1 MVYSEYFNLERQA
14 LDTLRSAV
22 KPFELQILSLITFG
36 CPTAYYIYHKNSE
49 VAPFALHVVQWNKY
63 FDLQITQYPMERMRY
78 VGKILTPNILQKEI
92 DSPDQEPIEKLLLKF
107 RALNI
112 PTSAKSSWGLDG
124 TTTEVA
130 FFPQPPQTEAR
141 YSWWGD
147 APKEWKSLEHLT
159 QETILL
165 FREQSKTKGWLYI

>member
-14 LDTLRSAV
+14 IDALRGAV

-36 CPTAYYIYHKNSE
+36 CPTAYYIYRKNSE
-49 VAPFALHVVQWNKY
+49 VAPFALRVVQWNKY
-63 FDLQITQYPMERMRY
+63 FDLQITQYPMEHLRY
-78 VGKILTPNILQKEI
+78 VGKTLAPTILQKEI
-92 DSPDQEPIEKLLLKF
+92 DSPDQDPIEKLLLKF

-112 PTSAKSSWGLDG
+112 PTSAKSAWGLDG

-130 FFPQPPQTEAR
+130 FFSQTQQTEVH
-141 YSWWGD
+141 YSWWSD
-147 APKEWKSLEHLT
+147 APQEWRSLESLT
-159 QETILL
+159 QEIILL

>member
-1 MVYSEYFNLERQA
+1 MVYSEYFNIERQA
-14 LDTLRSAV
+14 IDALRSAV

-36 CPTAYYIYHKNSE
+36 CPTAYYIYRKNSE
-49 VAPFALHVVQWNKY
+49 VAPFAFRVVQWNKY
-63 FDLQITQYPMERMRY
+63 FDLQITQYPMERLRY
-78 VGKILTPNILQKEI
+78 VGKTLSPTILQKEI

-107 RALNI
+107 RALN
-112 PTSAKSSWGLDG
+112 PTGSAKRDWGLDG

-130 FFPQPPQTEAR
+130 FFIQPLQTEAR
-141 YSWWGD
+141 FVWWGN
-147 APKEWKSLEHLT
+147 APKEWKSLESLT

>member
-1 MVYSEYFNLERQA
+1 MYSEYFNLERQA
-14 LDTLRSAV
+14 VDTLRGAV

-36 CPTAYYIYHKNSE
+36 CPTAYYIYRNDSPA
-49 VAPFALHVVQWNKY
+49 VSFALRVVQWNKY
-63 FDLQITQYPMERMRY
+63 FDLEITQYPMERLRY
-78 VGKILTPNILQKEI
+78 VGKTLTPTILQKAI

-112 PTSAKSSWGLDG
+112 PMSAESAWGLDG
-124 TTTEVA
+124 TTTEVT
-130 FFPQPPQTEAR
+130 FSPQSSQTEAR

-165 FREQSKTKGWLYI
+165 FREQSQRKGWFYI